1 MVNQEIVIMQES
13 AAGKF
18 RKILPQII
26 ASTIKNFLI
35 FDLGLALGFPTI
47 VIPSL
52 TGITQNVDSPEKLYF
67 SHEQAS
73 WFGMQFKL
81 IKF

>member
-1 MVNQEIVIMQES
+1 MQES
-13 AAGKF
+13 KAGTF
-18 RKILPQII
+18 RRILPQLI

-52 TGITQNVDSPEKLYF
+52 TGITKNADSPETIYF

-73 WFGMQFKL
+73 WFGMR
-81 IKF
+81 KFYSLN

>member
-1 MVNQEIVIMQES
+1 MLIPFQKIVTMEKS
-13 AAGKF
+13 EAGTF
-18 RKILPQII
+18 RKILPQLI

-47 VIPSL
+47 VIPYL
-52 TGITQNVDSPEKLYF
+52 TGITQNSGNPETLYF

-73 WFGMQFKL
+73 WFGM
-81 IKF
+81 

>member
-1 MVNQEIVIMQES
+1 MEKSE
-13 AAGKF
+13 AGTF
-18 RKILPQII
+18 RKILPQLV

-47 VIPSL
+47 VIPYL

-67 SHEQAS
+67 THEQAS
-73 WFGMQFKL
+73 WFGM
-81 IKF
+81 

>member
-1 MVNQEIVIMQES
+1 MEKIE
-13 AAGKF
+13 AGTF
-18 RKILPQII
+18 RKILPQIL
-26 ASTIKNFLI
+26 ASTVKNFLV

-52 TGITQNVDSPEKLYF
+52 RGITQNVGSPETLYF

-73 WFGMQFKL
+73 WFRM
-81 IKF
+81 